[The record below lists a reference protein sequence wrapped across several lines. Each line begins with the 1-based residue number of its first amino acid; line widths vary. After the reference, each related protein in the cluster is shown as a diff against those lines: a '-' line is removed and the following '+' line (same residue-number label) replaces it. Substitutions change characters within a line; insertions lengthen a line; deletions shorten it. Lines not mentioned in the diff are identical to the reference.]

1 MAFTFE
7 HLTTGVR
14 LGGAERAAA
23 TARLGSRGELAA
35 LAPLLARHGYTLARY
50 SPGDGATRYRIVR
63 ASEDYFESPDGPTAL
78 GASAAL
84 AMVRAFLAGFEA
96 GRRSAREDRPAG

>member
-1 MAFTFE
+1 MAFRFE

-14 LGGAERAAA
+14 LGGAQPAAA
-23 TARLGSRGELAA
+23 AERLGSRGELAA
-35 LAPLLARHGYTLARY
+35 LAPLLARHGYTVAQY

-78 GASAAL
+78 GAAA
-84 AMVRAFLAGFEA
+84 AVSMVRAFLAGFEA
-96 GRRSAREDRPAG
+96 GRAAREDRPAV

>member
-1 MAFTFE
+1 MAFRFE
-7 HLTTGVR
+7 HLTTGAHV
-14 LGGAERAAA
+14 GGPRPAAA

-35 LAPLLARHGYTLARY
+35 LAPLLARHGYTVARW

-63 ASEDYFESPDGPTAL
+63 EGEDYFSDDGPTAL

-96 GRRSAREDRPAG
+96 GRRPAREDRPAG